1 MLYRRYVFRL
11 QAWRNRRLR
20 SSSSPLVLL
29 LVSAPRCRDYQWAEG
44 MIDEIRKVFATKTS
58 KIIKSTLWKVR
69 DKGERPRWILED
81 HWDGMVQKWGG
92 VPFQQASARN
102 RANRAADA
110 AASVYTGGSISTLEH
125 KKRFELREHQEPSLF
140 EVMQTKKNK
149 AGAWVNQKTTDLAE
163 AYQAR
168 RAEKE
173 ADLVASTP
181 EGEVPPTLSCSDDN
195 AIYMEA
201 VGGVN
206 KKGRVFGLG
215 GVGTQL
221 AKKGKTPSSSSSS
234 GLPTEVVQKAEADR
248 QRAEEQHAETRRQLA
263 QQQELLMQLMA
274 RLPPPTSQAPPPPPQ
289 DPPPP

>member
-1 MLYRRYVFRL
+1 
-11 QAWRNRRLR
+11 
-20 SSSSPLVLL
+20 
-29 LVSAPRCRDYQWAEG
+29 
-44 MIDEIRKVFATKTS
+44 
-58 KIIKSTLWKVR
+58 
-69 DKGERPRWILED
+69 
-81 HWDGMVQKWGG
+81 MVQKWDG

-102 RANRAADA
+102 RANRATDA

-125 KKRFELREHQEPSLF
+125 KKRF
-140 EVMQTKKNK
+140 
-149 AGAWVNQKTTDLAE
+149 E

-234 GLPTEVVQKAEADR
+234 SSALPTEVVQRHNLNRRCGLPGSSCLRLLSYSFNPDKNFYNLPLQTWLINSHVLR
-248 QRAEEQHAETRRQLA
+248 HVQQREMVSS
-263 QQQELLMQLMA
+263 LLTKGVL
-274 RLPPPTSQAPPPPPQ
+274 
-289 DPPPP
+289 